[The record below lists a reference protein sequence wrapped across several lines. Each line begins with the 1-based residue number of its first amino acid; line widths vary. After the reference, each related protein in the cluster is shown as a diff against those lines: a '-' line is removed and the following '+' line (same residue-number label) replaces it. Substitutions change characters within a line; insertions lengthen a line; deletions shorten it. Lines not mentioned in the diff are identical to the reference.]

1 MTTIDARGARYR
13 AHVDRELDVLS
24 RVLDSM
30 PDVESQLPNPEETTT
45 VMATFRAK
53 TTTTRMSAI
62 RVVRAYPH
70 PPAKVWRALT
80 EPALMALWGM
90 RPEGY
95 SPIVGTR
102 FKLLAK
108 PNFAWRGFIECEVLE
123 AREPSVISYAW
134 DDDGKGNPTRVTYLL
149 EPLAGGTRLIV
160 EHTGFT
166 GLTGIAFANLVMAP
180 GLREMVETRLPAV
193 LADLDDERAFRPGRS
208 VSPRDVT

>member
-1 MTTIDARGARYR
+1 MTAIDATGACYR
-13 AHVDRELDVLS
+13 ARVKRELDVLGH
-24 RVLDSM
+24 VLDAM
-30 PDVESQLPNPEETTT
+30 PDVEKQLPNPEETTT
-45 VMATFRAK
+45 VMTTFPAK

-62 RVVRAYPH
+62 RVARVYPH

-80 EPALMALWGM
+80 EPGLMALWGM

-102 FKLLAK
+102 FRLLAK
-108 PNFAWRGFIECEVLE
+108 PNFAWRGFVECEVLE

-134 DDDGKGNPTRVTYLL
+134 DDDGKGNPTRVTYVL

-166 GLTGIAFANLVMAP
+166 GVSGIVFANLVMAP
-180 GLREMVETRLPAV
+180 GLREMVETKLPAV
-193 LADLDDERAFRPGRS
+193 LGDLDDERTARPGGP
-208 VSPRDVT
+208 SPARGVT